1 MSYKSIVCGV
11 TGSAHAQKAALKAA
25 VLAKENDAQLTYVYV
40 VDTDFFRKGIAV
52 ELSSHFITESLQH
65 LGTHIL
71 GVAEQLALTQ
81 GITPKKIVKTGR
93 ILEALQEVVKEEK
106 ADLLVLGHEERT
118 FFEKALFKG
127 DVESHVEELKKKTGI
142 DVSVVR

>member
-25 VLAKENDAQLTYVYV
+25 VMARENDAQLVYVYV

-52 ELSSHFITESLQH
+52 ELSSHSITESLKH

-81 GITPKKIVKTGR
+81 GVTPKKIVKTGR
-93 ILEALQEVVKEEK
+93 VLDALQEVVKEEK
-106 ADLLVLGHEERT
+106 ADLLVLGHEDRT
-118 FFEKALFKG
+118 FFEKVLFKG
-127 DVESHVEELKKKTGI
+127 DVESHVGELKKKTGI